1 MGYSRGRC
9 PNRSLADSAGP
20 LWVRRGGWGHL
31 LNHHYLRA
39 IELAQ
44 GGGSAAGP
52 KTTTPEPFERYGGGT
67 AAAPR
72 LFGYI
77 NGGHGR

>member
-1 MGYSRGRC
+1 MTEQSASIRLSTEHKGR
-9 PNRSLADSAGP
+9 A
-20 LWVRRGGWGHL
+20 RREAVWIGR
-31 LNHHYLRA
+31 YRRA

-52 KTTTPEPFERYGGGT
+52 KTTTPEPFELYGGGR

-72 LFGYI
+72 LFGDI